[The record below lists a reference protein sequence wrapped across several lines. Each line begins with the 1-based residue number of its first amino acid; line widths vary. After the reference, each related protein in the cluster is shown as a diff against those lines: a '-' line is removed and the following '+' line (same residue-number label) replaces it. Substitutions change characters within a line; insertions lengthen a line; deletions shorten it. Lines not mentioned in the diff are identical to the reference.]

1 MQACR
6 VQPAGEY
13 NHHTNVA
20 PLWVLKGTLIPQT
33 CIKHGTNTHNT
44 LTNEKFARS
53 QIPPIHALALQI
65 ALLAKSRGEIAP
77 LAHPHI
83 PP

>member
-53 QIPPIHALALQI
+53 QIPPIHALALQNI
-65 ALLAKSRGEIAP
+65 AAR
-77 LAHPHI
+77 
-83 PP
+83 